1 MLGRVRRLPVPTA
14 DRPWTAFD
22 LGVEVRLIR

>member
-1 MLGRVRRLPVPTA
+1 MLGRVRSLPVLTA
-14 DRPWTAFD
+14 DRPWAALD